1 MNDFKNFMEN
11 GLSVNYKNL
20 IVVDIQPE
28 YESDI
33 GFNISDFVKFLLET
47 IKQNKSVLYL
57 YNGPSLGMA
66 DDGKIIE
73 WLVYEKLKIR
83 ASQSKLQEICEMLAD
98 DITWIDKSYNFFRD
112 WMDYGISDESI
123 IKVLKYMKQNNIN
136 DSREIDEKT
145 VESITG
151 GDYPEP
157 LRSHTLYFPD
167 VSERVLQR
175 YPDPYICG
183 GGETECLREVEILM
197 EVFDLKYTQLRK
209 FMF

>member
-28 YESDI
+28 YESGI

-47 IKQNKSVLYL
+47 INQNKSVLYL
-57 YNGPSLGMA
+57 YNGPEYGMSNK
-66 DDGKIIE
+66 DKIIN
-73 WLVYEKLKIR
+73 WLVFDNLNIPDEDELSDVFNTLSSNVNWVEKNY
-83 ASQSKLQEICEMLAD
+83 S
-98 DITWIDKSYNFFRD
+98 FFRD
-112 WMDYGISDESI
+112 WMDYGVSDESI
-123 IKVLKYMKQNNIN
+123 IKVLKYMRKENIH
-136 DSREIDEKT
+136 DSRKLTEKI
-145 VESITG
+145 VNSITG
-151 GDYPEP
+151 GDYPNN
-157 LRSHTLYFPD
+157 LQTSILWFPN
-167 VSERVLQR
+167 VSKKVLQR